1 MKILHFVYSLGQ
13 GGAERFVI
21 DLVNEQSQKN
31 VVKLYALRDDS
42 VNNLGFFVNEIGEKV
57 QYTNLKIT
65 PGFKLQLFSKFNK
78 ILKAE
83 KPDVVHCHLD
93 LVNYFF
99 PLSILHRKQIKFVY
113 TIHSHAVAE
122 VKSDLEKVIRCF
134 FFRYKFF
141 IPVAISDETKVTSA
155 DYYKLKDIKVIYNGR
170 KFSGKTKDYGK
181 VLSEIESLK
190 SAKDSLVFCHLA
202 RYDKLKNQKMLI
214 NVFNKLRMEGE
225 NLLLLI
231 IGNGFD
237 KDPELKISAG
247 DHIHFLGAKW
257 NVMDYLS
264 ASDAFCLS
272 SLSEGMPISLIEAL
286 ACGCI
291 PVCTPVG
298 GIVNTIEHGVTGFLS
313 RSVSEEDYLEAVREF
328 IINKNNID
336 RKRLINYYHNNF
348 SIEQCSNKYMKI
360 YQEV

>member
-31 VVKLYALRDDS
+31 IVKLYALRDDS
-42 VNNLGFFVNEIGEKV
+42 VNNLDFFVNEIGEKV
-57 QYTNLKIT
+57 QYINLKIS
-65 PGFKLQLFSKFNK
+65 PGFKTKLFFKFNK
-78 ILKAE
+78 ILKTE

-99 PLSILHRKQIKFVY
+99 PLSIIHRKQIKFVY

-122 VKSDLEKVIRCF
+122 VKSELERIIRSF
-134 FFRYKFF
+134 FFKHRFF
-141 IPVAISDETKVTSA
+141 IPIAISHETKTSSENF
-155 DYYKLKDIKVIYNGR
+155 YNLKGIIVIYNGR
-170 KFSGKTKDYGK
+170 SFSGKTKDYEK
-181 VLSEIESLK
+181 VQREIEWFK
-190 SAKDSLVFCHLA
+190 SGKDSLVFCHLA

-214 NVFNKLRMEGE
+214 NVFNRLREEDE
-225 NLLLLI
+225 NIILLM

-237 KDPELKISAG
+237 NDPELKMLAN
-247 DHIHFLGAKW
+247 DHIHFLGTKC

-272 SLSEGMPISLIEAL
+272 SLSEGMPISLIEAF

-328 IINKNNID
+328 IIKKNDID
-336 RKRLINYYHNNF
+336 RERLINYYHDNF
-348 SIEQCSNKYMKI
+348 SIEKCCSKYMKI
-360 YQEV
+360 YQEE